1 VTPPRPSP
9 FLVVVI
15 FVATLAGHFTLSRAG
30 FTIPVLDDVRVLLF
44 PALLALFVLE
54 VNHAG
59 VHPLHSAPAR
69 RSLQPILVLFGYQ
82 ILSAAWVPPNAEVGD
97 VLGDLLSMIVL
108 VLVYATL
115 AEWDRDRVVRLTM
128 GCLYVA
134 GWLYFLYA
142 ASGQGRVQGGRW
154 TAFGGGPNVFV
165 RVEALGLFAAAYFY
179 FRSARVVWLIGAP
192 AFLLG
197 AVASGSRGG
206 LIALGLTTAVAF
218 PSLVRFGRRH
228 GAIKPLAVIPL
239 IGGVF
244 WLMEGDAIM
253 SLIRLRFIAAT
264 LDQGYTSDRD
274 VLYTKGLWLFLE
286 RPIVGVGVHGFY
298 AVTNLGPGEK
308 YVHNLPLAVAVEGGA
323 VGLLL
328 LLLAFWASRHEY
340 AAIPRAGRLLEAR
353 VSACCALFILVASFF
368 SGDYYDT
375 RLLWIFL
382 LLAAVPASPPLPPHV
397 GDAGEAALARTSRPP

>member
-1 VTPPRPSP
+1 MTSPRPSP

-30 FTIPVLDDVRVLLF
+30 FAIPVLDDVRVLLF
-44 PALLALFVLE
+44 PAVLAVFVLE
-54 VNHAG
+54 ANHAG
-59 VHPLHSAPAR
+59 VRPLHSAPAR
-69 RSLQPILVLFGYQ
+69 RSLQPILLLFGYQ
-82 ILSAAWVPPNAEVGD
+82 MLSAAWVPHNAVVGD
-97 VLGDLLSMIVL
+97 VIGDLLSMVVL
-108 VLVYATL
+108 VFVYATL

-142 ASGQGRVQGGRW
+142 ASGRGRVQGFRW

-165 RVEALGLFAAAYFY
+165 RVEALALFATAYFY
-179 FRSARVVWLIGAP
+179 FGSARPVWLIGAP
-192 AFLLG
+192 AFLIG

-206 LIALGLTTAVAF
+206 LIALGLTTALAF

-228 GAIKPLAVIPL
+228 GALKPLAVVPL
-239 IGGVF
+239 TGALV
-244 WLMEGDAIM
+244 WLLLGDAIM
-253 SLIRLRFIAAT
+253 SLINNRFLAAT
-264 LDQGYTSDRD
+264 VQQGYTSDRD
-274 VLYTKGLWLFLE
+274 VLYTKGFWLFLE

-328 LLLAFWASRHEY
+328 LLLAFWGPRHEY
-340 AAIPRAGRLLEAR
+340 AAIPRARRPLEAR
-353 VSACCALFILVASFF
+353 VSAYSAIFILGASFF
-368 SGDYYDT
+368 SGDYYDA

-382 LLAAVPASPPLPPHV
+382 LLAAVPASPPLPLHAPAVRVTH
-397 GDAGEAALARTSRPP
+397 GRPRPPP

>member
-1 VTPPRPSP
+1 MTSPRPSP
-9 FLVVVI
+9 FLVVVL

-30 FTIPVLDDVRVLLF
+30 FAIPFLDDVRVLLF
-44 PALLALFVLE
+44 PAVLALFVLE

-59 VHPLHSAPAR
+59 VRPLHSAPAR
-69 RSLQPILVLFGYQ
+69 RSLQPILLLFGYQ
-82 ILSAAWVPPNAEVGD
+82 MLSAAWVPRNAVIGD
-97 VLGDLLSMIVL
+97 VIADLLSMVVL
-108 VLVYATL
+108 VVVYAIL

-142 ASGQGRVQGGRW
+142 AAGFGRVQGGRW

-165 RVEALGLFAAAYFY
+165 RVEALALLATAYFY
-179 FRSARVVWLIGAP
+179 FRSARSLWLIGAP

-218 PSLVRFGRRH
+218 RSLVRFGRRH
-228 GAIKPLAVIPL
+228 GALKPLALIPL
-239 IGGVF
+239 IGGLA
-244 WLMEGDAIM
+244 WLKVGDAIM
-253 SLIRLRFIAAT
+253 ELIRLRFLAAT

-274 VLYTKGLWLFLE
+274 VLYTKGFWLFLE

-323 VGLLL
+323 VGLLV
-328 LLLAFWASRHEY
+328 LLLAFWGPRHEY
-340 AAIPRAGRLLEAR
+340 AAIPKGRRPLEAR
-353 VSACCALFILVASFF
+353 VTAFAALFILGASFF
-368 SGDYYDT
+368 SGDYYDA
-375 RLLWIFL
+375 RFLWIFL
-382 LLAAVPASPPLPPHV
+382 LLAAVPGSPPLPLHAV
-397 GDAGEAALARTSRPP
+397 GAGGARPRSHAR

>member
-1 VTPPRPSP
+1 MKPPRPSP
-9 FLVVVI
+9 FLVVVL

-30 FTIPVLDDVRVLLF
+30 FAVPFLNDVRMLLF
-44 PALLALFVLE
+44 PAVLAVFVLE

-59 VHPLHSAPAR
+59 VRPLHSAPAR
-69 RSLQPILVLFGYQ
+69 RSLPPVLVLFGYQ
-82 ILSAAWVPPNAEVGD
+82 MLSAAWVPRTAVVGD
-97 VLGDLLSMIVL
+97 VLADLVSMVVL
-108 VLVYATL
+108 VLVYASL

-142 ASGQGRVQGGRW
+142 ASGRGRVQQDRW

-165 RVEALGLFAAAYFY
+165 RVEALALFATAYFY
-179 FRSARVVWLIGAP
+179 FRRGRAVWLIAAP
-192 AFLLG
+192 AFLFG
-197 AVASGSRGG
+197 AIASGSRGG
-206 LIALGLTTAVAF
+206 LIALVLTTALAF

-228 GAIKPLAVIPL
+228 GVRKPLAMIPVIAAL
-239 IGGVF
+239 I
-244 WLMEGDAIM
+244 WLLLGDTIM
-253 SLIRLRFIAAT
+253 SLINNRFLAAT
-264 LDQGYTSDRD
+264 VDQGYTSDRD
-274 VLYTKGLWLFLE
+274 VLYTKGLWLFFE

-328 LLLAFWASRHEY
+328 LLPALWAPRHEY
-340 AAIPRAGRLLEAR
+340 AAVPRARRPLEAR
-353 VSACCALFILVASFF
+353 VSAYSALFILGASLF
-368 SGDYYDT
+368 SGDYYDA

-382 LLAAVPASPPLPPHV
+382 LLAAVPASPPLPLH
-397 GDAGEAALARTSRPP
+397 AGAASRPGARRPP